1 MISWTTPAK
10 EEVDSYLNDVRASIA
25 TSGADASEVIDD
37 LKRHIE
43 EEVHTA
49 RLETVT
55 RDDVRR
61 IVHRLGVPDSG
72 GTVIS
77 EPPKAAPHPAAPN
90 GHHGPVADRASP
102 PGAVVLFFGVI
113 LPLFTLALE
122 FFTHFCASAFFD

>member
-10 EEVDSYLNDVRASIA
+10 EEIDSYLNNVRASIA

-61 IVHRLGVPDSG
+61 IVHRIGVPETG
-72 GTVIS
+72 GIAVA
-77 EPPKAAPHPAAPN
+77 EPPKQPPKPDTRN
-90 GHHGPVADRASP
+90 GHHAPLPQTDR
-102 PGAVVLFFGVI
+102 PGGWLLFGGVI
-113 LPLFTLALE
+113 LPFITLALE
-122 FFTHFCASAFFD
+122 FFTHFCA